1 LSSQNNLAIAYQEV
15 GRVAEALA
23 LFEQTL
29 AAFAGVLGP
38 DHPKTLISRANL
50 ASAYRDAGL

>member
-1 LSSQNNLAIAYQEV
+1 
-15 GRVAEALA
+15 
-23 LFEQTL
+23 
-29 AAFAGVLGP
+29 VLGP